1 MFDVIIIGGS
11 YAGMSAALPL
21 VRARRKVLVID
32 SGLRRNRFADA
43 AYGVLAQDGRPPG
56 EIAAEGKRQLML
68 YPDLTWRDGEAVSA
82 SRLDDGFA
90 VGTADGDRFSG
101 RFLILATGVS
111 DTLPDVPGLKERWGR
126 SVFHCPYCHGYELNR
141 GALGVLASGPI
152 SLHQAQLI
160 PQWGPT
166 TFFTNGVLTLDQ
178 EQQQDL
184 AKRGVTVEAKPVISV
199 SGERATV
206 ELADGRAIELA
217 GLFVASEVAPAG
229 SLAEQLGCKLDETP
243 IGTVVDT
250 DDFKATS
257 IPGIFA
263 CGDTARAAGNVTL
276 AMADGTMAAMG
287 AHRALLFGLPEP
299 A

>member
-1 MFDVIIIGGS
+1 MFDVIIVGGG

-21 VRARRKVLVID
+21 ARARRKVLVID

-43 AYGVLAQDGRPPG
+43 AHGVLAQDGGPPG
-56 EIAAEGKRQLML
+56 EIAAEGKRQLLL
-68 YPDLTWRDGEAVSA
+68 YPDLTWRDGEAVST

-90 VGTADGDRFSG
+90 VGTADGDQFRG
-101 RFLILATGVS
+101 RLLILATGVS

-141 GALGVLASGPI
+141 GVLGVLASGPM

-160 PQWGPT
+160 PEWGPT
-166 TFFTNGVLTLDQ
+166 TLFTNGALTLDQ

-184 AKRGVTVEAKPVISV
+184 ARRGVTVETEAVVAV
-199 SGERATV
+199 SGDRATV
-206 ELADGRAIELA
+206 ALKDGREKELV
-217 GLFVASEVAPAG
+217 GLFVATEIVPG
-229 SLAEQLGCKLDETP
+229 PLAEQLGCKLESTPMGTIIATDE
-243 IGTVVDT
+243 V
-250 DDFKATS
+250 KATS
-257 IPGIFA
+257 VPGVFA

-287 AHRALLFGLPEP
+287 AHRALLFGLPESG
-299 A
+299 

>member
-43 AYGVLAQDGRPPG
+43 AHGVLAQDGRPPG

-68 YPDLTWRDGEAVSA
+68 YPDLTWCDGEAVSA
-82 SRLDDGFA
+82 SPFDGGFD

-101 RFLILATGVS
+101 RLLILATGVS

-141 GALGVLASGPI
+141 GALGVLASGPM

-160 PQWGPT
+160 PEWGAT
-166 TFFTNGVLTLDQ
+166 TFFTNGVLTLDA
-178 EQQQDL
+178 EQQHDL
-184 AKRGVTVEAKPVISV
+184 AERGVTVEAEPVIAV
-199 SGERATV
+199 SGDRATV
-206 ELADGRAIELA
+206 ALADGRAMELA
-217 GLFVASEVAPAG
+217 GLFVATEVAPAG
-229 SLAEQLGCKLDETP
+229 PLAEQLGCKLEQTP
-243 IGTVVDT
+243 MGTVIVT
-250 DDFKATS
+250 DDIKATS
-257 IPGIFA
+257 IPGVFA
-263 CGDTARAAGNVTL
+263 CGDMAQAANITL

-287 AHRALLFGLPEP
+287 AHRALLFGLPEGG
-299 A
+299 